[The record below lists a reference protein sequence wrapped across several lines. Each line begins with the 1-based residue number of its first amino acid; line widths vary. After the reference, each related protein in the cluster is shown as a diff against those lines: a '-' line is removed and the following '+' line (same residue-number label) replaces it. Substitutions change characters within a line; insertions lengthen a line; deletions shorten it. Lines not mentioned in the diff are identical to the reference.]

1 MNLDTVSVTGA
12 PGVAD
17 GVLSATITDAW
28 FDAERTTHIVEV
40 ARRIERLHNKASRRL
55 AILSGE
61 LDELLEG
68 HPLEDRLRERLLWPL
83 ERDCL
88 ELATVA
94 ARVRVRLSLFAPAQS
109 REQFDQG
116 MALQLADLQAEGAA
130 CTAEAERA
138 EQTAASSVGL
148 PFGYWISEDAF
159 NRLERARSASMLL
172 SSVGEGIGESMALPF
187 DAVAAGVAY
196 VYDDLDAVVS
206 EATLTTRLGGSDAT
220 H

>member
-1 MNLDTVSVTGA
+1 MNVDTVSVSGV
-12 PGVAD
+12 PGVAN

-28 FDAERTTHIVEV
+28 FDAERTAHIVEV

-61 LDELLEG
+61 LDEALEG

-109 REQFDQG
+109 QEQFDQG
-116 MALQLADLQAEGAA
+116 MALQLADLQAEQAVP
-130 CTAEAERA
+130 TEPTQ
-138 EQTAASSVGL
+138 QTAPSAA
-148 PFGYWISEDAF
+148 PMPYGYWISEDSF
-159 NRLERARSASMLL
+159 NRVERARSAALL
-172 SSVGEGIGESMALPF
+172 LASVDERMAVPF
-187 DAVAAGVAY
+187 DAVAFSAAY
-196 VYDDLDAVVS
+196 VHEDLAAVVASAKHSSQLEADHDAV
-206 EATLTTRLGGSDAT
+206 
-220 H
+220 